1 MFSGGVS
8 SMSVKKTN
16 ASPRE
21 DFILPRTCRIL
32 LFTCSSPQVEVL
44 IFMADS
50 NHSNTHPTPP
60 HPPLSLAGIF
70 ITICHMMCNDWG
82 AMGVVGVFLLVV
94 VAVDHPLWIW
104 CSESI
109 FVIILSVF
117 RAFLNIFSSPS
128 SVKEEKVNLARKCS
142 CLQTFANTSQEAQ
155 KINCKKNTN
164 KKSKGVQC
172 ITWGDQLPSIKF
184 LLLCTIV
191 Y

>member
-1 MFSGGVS
+1 MQRRQVHLKMSAQEQIPENAQKHVQDIFGEDILLGGPGGVTTG
-8 SMSVKKTN
+8 V
-16 ASPRE
+16 P
-21 DFILPRTCRIL
+21 
-32 LFTCSSPQVEVL
+32 
-44 IFMADS
+44 
-50 NHSNTHPTPP
+50 
-60 HPPLSLAGIF
+60 
-70 ITICHMMCNDWG
+70 WG
-82 AMGVVGVFLLVV
+82 WWDYSCWWWWQWIIHCGFGVRRVF
-94 VAVDHPLWIW
+94 
-104 CSESI
+104 
-109 FVIILSVF
+109 FIILSVF

-164 KKSKGVQC
+164 KKSKCVQC